1 MPPLALSSPS
11 QRKEARRIG
20 ALRERGTMK
29 ETGKSLLESIT
40 EFEKAH
46 RWISYLLKSI
56 VLIAALF
63 LIAIFGPGLPPIVL
77 AIVWAF
83 ASAVSAIG
91 VAYHNVIKKVRRSFG
106 LRPGGRLY
114 TLNNG
119 RLFALTF
126 AFITSAICFGSL
138 FLSLPK
144 WKTEWALLFIAI
156 GLFPLILKLAEKNLS
171 VEYEPVL
178 LTSISLKWST
188 IALTIVLGVL
198 FIGSWLIV
206 PVEPE
211 TGKTITEIFF
221 SAEQPFIDSPSELIS
236 DLGCISTLIDSV
248 RQFEEEYIFG
258 LAVLEFIKGAAIAYS
273 IASLIAL
280 CATQLSE
287 LKKVF
292 LQLQVV
298 RDIKPNRVSDSDNT
312 ELLAPIET
320 ISLRYKNK
328 NAEKYSI
335 ANAKN
340 VSIRKH
346 KPLKRFAAWALILP
360 TILIIACVWAGFEE
374 AKITNSPLYSLA
386 KDTIRTSLD
395 ISVFTLD
402 GKTYDS
408 ERAKE
413 IYFDAITEINAVKAK
428 QSTELSAL
436 ITEVYATYSMNS
448 NDLVLHYYDNDHS
461 FLDDPWINS
470 ASEKL
475 KNQDARTVAEEDVR
489 DQTYWILTDNVN
501 CVPLNEQY
509 ESYRK
514 ELAELEAT
522 LKERYKDFNI
532 SESEIEK
539 PREWIVSHVD
549 SPINGLDA
557 TDFISGDSIIDAAFR
572 VNGLPSDGADLY
584 HDSNAVIDAVSQTQF
599 SSETANKLERFFGSY
614 QDLFNAADNPLAFLN
629 NMKDKLRLNFEHN
642 YLDITDTQKETYR
655 RQIEE
660 AINAQRD
667 AELERVTEL
676 SPSEFTNNPI
686 PIDAKNITESA
697 IDYIEQQNTNP

>member
-11 QRKEARRIG
+11 QRKETRRIG

-77 AIVWAF
+77 AIVWAL

-188 IALTIVLGVL
+188 IALTIALGVL
-198 FIGSWLIV
+198 FIGSWLIA

-236 DLGCISTLIDSV
+236 DLGCITTLIDSV

-298 RDIKPNRVSDSDNT
+298 RDIKPNRVSDSDKT

-340 VSIRKH
+340 VSIRKY

-514 ELAELEAT
+514 ELTELEAT

-539 PREWIVSHVD
+539 PRGWIVSHVD

-584 HDSNAVIDAVSQTQF
+584 HDSNAVIDAVSQTKF